1 MTSTTDPDVESATP
15 GRRPV
20 WLIVVAAVLV
30 IGAIAVIAVV
40 ASGDDNG
47 GESTTAGANA
57 GGSDGAATDDAATD
71 GAADANGDVIVVGE
85 TRPVVITGDP
95 LPPLEDGVA
104 DTAIGVAAPVL
115 TGERFDG
122 TPITIGGPSDG
133 PTMVVYL
140 AHWCPHCND
149 EIPELIALAERGDM
163 PADLNVVAV
172 STGVREGEA
181 NYPPSEWLT
190 DRAWPWDVMADDPD
204 ATAFLVSGGSSFPY
218 VMLLDADGNVV
229 ARASGSRGAD
239 EIKSWID
246 ESLA

>member
-1 MTSTTDPDVESATP
+1 LESTTA

-20 WLIVVAAVLV
+20 WLIVAAAVVV
-30 IGAIAVIAVV
+30 IGAIAVIAFV

-47 GESTTAGANA
+47 GESTTAVV
-57 GGSDGAATDDAATD
+57 SDGAASGDAAADD
-71 GAADANGDVIVVGE
+71 GAANLDGELVVVGE
-85 TRPVVITGDP
+85 TRPVVIAGDP
-95 LPPLEDGVA
+95 LPPLEDGAA
-104 DTAIGVAAPVL
+104 DPAIGASAPVL
-115 TGERFDG
+115 TGEGFDG

-149 EIPELIALAERGDM
+149 EIPELIALAERGDI

-181 NYPPSEWLT
+181 NYPPSEWLV

-218 VMLLDADGNVV
+218 VMILDADGNVV

>member
-1 MTSTTDPDVESATP
+1 MTSTTDPDVEPTNA

-20 WLIVVAAVLV
+20 WMIVAAAVVV

-47 GESTTAGANA
+47 GESTTADAVA
-57 GGSDGAATDDAATD
+57 SDGEATGDAATD
-71 GAADANGDVIVVGE
+71 ELVVVGE
-85 TRPVVITGDP
+85 TRPVVIAGDP
-95 LPPLEDGVA
+95 LPPLEDGA
-104 DTAIGVAAPVL
+104 TDPAIGAAAPVL
-115 TGERFDG
+115 TGEHFDG

-149 EIPELIALAERGDM
+149 EIPELIALAERGDI
-163 PADLNVVAV
+163 PVDLEVVAV

-181 NYPPSEWLT
+181 NYPPSEWLV

-218 VMLLDADGNVV
+218 VMILDADGNVV

-246 ESLA
+246 DSLA